1 MNDTAVL
8 PVEET
13 MRHELALG
21 DAVIASC
28 GPILQHLLANDENGL
43 FGDEV
48 IARVRG
54 MMTRIARDML
64 FAQADAAGVPD
75 AGHFAQKRQ
84 EPLLHALLCEVPLL
98 SHAQSL
104 VVEAQ
109 VASRLQKR
117 SNIDG
122 VLSPLLQEL
131 VASSDPAM
139 ASAAMGV
146 LSAQA
151 RFSQGVER
159 MALPIAELPG
169 DLLHRALL
177 VMRNVAED
185 EGEPEEP
192 VEKAERALRDAYDES
207 ASRLGQISRLLSR
220 MGDKAVKALDIDHA
234 GVAIFASAL
243 AMASGQQRD
252 LAVLSFTD
260 RQFARL
266 ALALR
271 ASGLNPRDVE
281 EQFLYLHPQ
290 ITMPDGFDTMSADR
304 AASLLAEEPEPDFG

>member
-1 MNDTAVL
+1 MNETASP
-8 PVEET
+8 PVEEVL
-13 MRHELALG
+13 RHELAQG

-28 GPILQHLLANDENGL
+28 GPILRHLLANDDNGL

-54 MMTRIARDML
+54 MLGRVARDLL
-64 FAQADAAGVPD
+64 FAQAEAANVPD
-75 AGHFAQKRQ
+75 LGGYAEKRQ
-84 EPLLHALLCEVPLL
+84 PELQRALLAETDLL
-98 SHAQSL
+98 AHAQSL

-109 VASRLQKR
+109 IASRLQKR
-117 SNIDG
+117 SNIDP

-131 VASSDPAM
+131 VASSDPAL

-151 RFSQGVER
+151 RFIQGVER
-159 MALPIAELPG
+159 MALPVGEMPG

-177 VMRNVAED
+177 VMRSVAEEVGDD
-185 EGEPEEP
+185 EEI
-192 VEKAERALRDAYDES
+192 VAAAERKLRDSFDE
-207 ASRLGQISRLLSR
+207 ANSRLGQITRLLTR

-234 GVAIFASAL
+234 GVAVFASAL

-271 ASGLNPRDVE
+271 ASGLKPKDVE
-281 EQFLYLHPQ
+281 EQFLYLHPE
-290 ITMPDGFDTMSADR
+290 ITMPDGFDTLGADR
-304 AASLLAEEPEPDFG
+304 AATLLAEDADPALA